1 MKLSYSRTT
10 QTTTAVA
17 SLDMTLPEE
26 LPLPLDA
33 AADQPPLFDGTT
45 RLYASYMCPYVQRVW
60 ISRNYKGLQD
70 KIKLVP
76 LDLKNRPAWYREK
89 VYPVN
94 KVPSLEHNGKIIGE
108 SLDLIKYLETNF
120 EGPSLLPDDSARRQF
135 AEELISYSDKFNYI
149 VIASFKGDPLTDA
162 GPAFDYL
169 ENALFRWDDGPFFLG
184 QSISLADIVY
194 IPFVE
199 RYQIFLSE
207 VFKYDITVG
216 RPKLVAWMEELNKV
230 EAYKQTKKVKPQELI
245 ERYKQRFMAQQ

>member
-94 KVPSLEHNGKIIGE
+94 K
-108 SLDLIKYLETNF
+108 
-120 EGPSLLPDDSARRQF
+120 DSARRQF